1 VTSVPLAEIVSFLDE
16 HLCVQGFPDYP
27 GALNGLQVEGPGP
40 VSRVA
45 VAVDASAEVIEKAVA
60 GRADLLVVHHGV
72 FWDGLQPLVGP
83 FFRKV
88 RALIRGGT
96 ALYSAHLPLDGHPV
110 VGNAALLAQV
120 LGLEGVTP
128 FGEYKG
134 ASVGCQGRLAEG
146 SSAAALAKRLEQV
159 VGGPVRILPGNP
171 GAPGGAVGID
181 GTDRSRQ
188 ARLIFSAA
196 VVTGGGASMLREA
209 AEAGLDAL
217 ITGEAQHHHAIAAAE
232 HGITVFLAG
241 HYATETQGVRAVG
254 SLLEETFGVASRF
267 IDAPTGL

>member
-1 VTSVPLAEIVSFLDE
+1 MTSVPLAEIVSFLDE
-16 HLCVQGFPDYP
+16 HLCVEGFPDYP

-40 VSRVA
+40 VRRVA
-45 VAVDASAEVIEKAVA
+45 VAVDASADVIERAVA

-83 FFRKV
+83 FFRKI
-88 RALIRGGT
+88 RTLIRGGT

-110 VGNAALLAQV
+110 MGNAALLARE
-120 LGLEGVTP
+120 LGLEGLTP

-134 ASVGCQGRLAEG
+134 APVGCQGSLADG
-146 SSAAALAKRLEQV
+146 SSAAALAKRLEQL
-159 VGGPVRILPGNP
+159 VGGPVRVLP
-171 GAPGGAVGID
+171 
-181 GTDRSRQ
+181 RSRQ
-188 ARLIFSAA
+188 TQLIFSAA

-209 AEAGLDAL
+209 AEAGIDAL
-217 ITGEAQHHHAIAAAE
+217 VTGEAQHHHAIAAAE

-254 SLLEETFGVASRF
+254 SLLEETFGVESHF